1 MPEHAS
7 VIRLKKTSIDVG
19 MVIRDPEASLAFY
32 RDTLGFELT
41 GEMPMPGVG
50 TMYRMRCGDALV
62 KLIHT
67 GKDLPSPPKGG
78 LMDGLGYRYFTIHV
92 ENLAEITDRCRQAGY
107 AVPIANTVIREGVT
121 ITLVAD
127 PDGNLVEFLNQV

>member
-1 MPEHAS
+1 MSPIEFT
-7 VIRLKKTSIDVG
+7 KKSIDVG

-50 TMYRMRCGDALV
+50 TMYRMKCGDALV

-67 GKDLPSPPKGG
+67 GKELPSPPKGG

-92 ENLAEITDRCRQAGY
+92 ENLADVTARCQQAGY

-121 ITLVAD
+121 ISLVSD

>member
-1 MPEHAS
+1 
-7 VIRLKKTSIDVG
+7 

-50 TMYRMRCGDALV
+50 TMYRMKCGDALV

-92 ENLAEITDRCRQAGY
+92 ENLADVTARCQQAGY

-121 ITLVAD
+121 ISLVSD